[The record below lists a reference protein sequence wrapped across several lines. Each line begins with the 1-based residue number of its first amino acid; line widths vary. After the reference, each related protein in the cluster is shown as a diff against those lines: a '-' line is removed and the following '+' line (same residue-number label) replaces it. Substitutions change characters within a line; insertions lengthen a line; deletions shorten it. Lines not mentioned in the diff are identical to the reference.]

1 MKPKAPLKK
10 KIARDWLIFFLIF
23 IATII
28 VLWIFPQK
36 KQTVIHISWRYFL
49 EMIIIFPAIMVIIG
63 LFTTWIPKEMIK
75 KYLGKASGIKG
86 FGLSLFLG
94 ALPTGPLYIAFPLPT
109 GPLYIAFPIAAVLRQ
124 KGARIANIV
133 IFLSA
138 WACIKIPQEMVE
150 LQFLGLKFT
159 SSRLILTII
168 LITIMA
174 LFIELII
181 EWIEKRKSD
190 LQAYYGLQAYSDH
203 NPDNHH
209 GFVYRIN
216 NRVDRKKKK

>member
-94 ALPTGPLYIAFPLPT
+94 ALPTGPLYIAFP
-109 GPLYIAFPIAAVLRQ
+109 IAAVLRQ

-190 LQAYYGLQAYSDH
+190 LQA
-203 NPDNHH
+203 
-209 GFVYRIN
+209 
-216 NRVDRKKKK
+216 

>member
-1 MKPKAPLKK
+1 MTPFPRPKK
-10 KIARDWLIFFLIF
+10 KIGRDWLIFFLIF

-49 EMIIIFPAIMVIIG
+49 EMIIILPAIMVIIG

-86 FGLSLFLG
+86 FGLSLLLG
-94 ALPTGPLYIAFPLPT
+94 ALPTGPLYIAFP
-109 GPLYIAFPIAAVLRQ
+109 IAVALRQ

-150 LQFLGLKFT
+150 LQFLGLKFMG
-159 SSRLILTII
+159 SRLILTII

-181 EWIEKRKSD
+181 ERVEKRKND
-190 LQAYYGLQAYSDH
+190 LPA
-203 NPDNHH
+203 
-209 GFVYRIN
+209 
-216 NRVDRKKKK
+216 